1 MKSKSVLYLIL
12 TTLLTLTGCSSNNQ
26 PESSEY
32 KKISADKAQEII
44 ADESDVIIL
53 DVRTESEYNSGHIA
67 NSILLPYDIISE
79 QAESL
84 LADKDAKILIY
95 CRSGRRSAIAAKE
108 LISLGYTDVYDF
120 GGINDWPYEIV
131 K

>member
-1 MKSKSVLYLIL
+1 MKRKSILYLAMSA
-12 TTLLTLTGCSSNNQ
+12 LLTFTGCSSNYQ
-26 PESSEY
+26 TQSSEY
-32 KKISADKAQEII
+32 KKITVSEAQEII
-44 ADESDVIIL
+44 TDESDVIIL

-67 NSILLPYDIISE
+67 NSILLLYDQISD

-84 LADKDAKILIY
+84 LPDKDAKILIY

-120 GGINDWPYEIV
+120 GGINDWPYEVV

>member
-1 MKSKSVLYLIL
+1 MKYKLIL
-12 TTLLTLTGCSSNNQ
+12 FLILSTLLTLTGCSSNNQ
-26 PESSEY
+26 AQSSEY
-32 KKISADKAQEII
+32 KKISPDKAQEII

-67 NSILLPYDIISE
+67 NSILLPYDLISE

-84 LADKDAKILIY
+84 LSDKDAKILIY